1 MLKINGLKFHE
12 LNFTFNK
19 NQFILCL
26 KRYVYLWLVEK
37 YANILVRGKSSCQ
50 VQIFLSGA
58 NLLVKGKSS
67 CQVQIFLS
75 RANLPVKGKSSC
87 QNGENYF
94 LILLLLKTFYLNET
108 HVSFVIFSF
117 EPIYLSES
125 PSLVF
130 TSFRFFF
137 LGGGGK
143 IRQTL
148 LLIFPPKNSF
158 LINLLRKYLLC
169 PFIMLSA
176 TTNCFI
182 LEHMTLPLQR
192 RKQQKQRKRKIFKIF
207 DFYILK
213 ISSCFLSENR
223 CKSL

>member
-1 MLKINGLKFHE
+1 LKFHE
-12 LNFTFNK
+12 SNFTFNK

-125 PSLVF
+125 PSPVF
-130 TSFRFFF
+130 TPFRFFF
-137 LGGGGK
+137 FGGGVKLDKPYFWYSLPK
-143 IRQTL
+143 IV
-148 LLIFPPKNSF
+148 F
-158 LINLLRKYLLC
+158 
-169 PFIMLSA
+169 
-176 TTNCFI
+176 
-182 LEHMTLPLQR
+182 
-192 RKQQKQRKRKIFKIF
+192 
-207 DFYILK
+207 
-213 ISSCFLSENR
+213 
-223 CKSL
+223 